1 MSANYITYDSAI
13 HLVTWAG
20 AVAAIREGHN
30 LPKAQ
35 IGDLFLG
42 PKAATLLSRAA
53 YIDGLGYGV
62 KAVTVMDANA
72 NKGLPTIQGGMM
84 VYDPVDGALSAIID
98 SKLVTELKTA
108 ADSIL
113 GAQLLARTDSKKLL
127 IVGAGIVAESLVRA
141 YHEMFPSL
149 EKISVWARRA
159 DQAANMVAR
168 LADLNVNLVVAENL
182 AEAAAQS
189 DIISSAT
196 MAREPVLKGEWISPG
211 THIDLIGAYK
221 ADMREADDALISK
234 GSIYVDSRETTLHHI
249 GELMMPLAAGVIQE
263 TDIKGDFYDL
273 TNNDDASIGTK
284 SARTSDAEITVFKNG
299 GGAHMDLMIADYI
312 SRVVSIAAYYPK
324 NHV

>member
-20 AVAAIREGHN
+20 AVAAIREGHS

-42 PKAATLLSRAA
+42 PKTATLLNRAA

-113 GAQLLARTDSKKLL
+113 GAQLLARTDSKNLL

-159 DQAANMVAR
+159 DQAANLVAR
-168 LADLNVNLVVAENL
+168 LADLDVNLVAAENL

-196 MAREPVLKGEWISPG
+196 MAREPVLKGAWISPG

-221 ADMREADDALISK
+221 ADMREADDELISK

-249 GELMMPLAAGVIQE
+249 GELMIPLAAGVILE

-273 TNNDDASIGTK
+273 TDIDDAPLGTK

-299 GGAHMDLMIADYI
+299 GGAHMDLMIANYI
-312 SRVVSIAAYYPK
+312 SRVVNIAA
-324 NHV
+324 

>member
-20 AVAAIREGHN
+20 AVAAIREGHS

-42 PKAATLLSRAA
+42 PKTATLLSRAA

-113 GAQLLARTDSKKLL
+113 GAQLLARSNSKKLL

-159 DQAANMVAR
+159 DQAAHLVAR
-168 LADLNVNLVVAENL
+168 LAYLDVNLVVAENL

-249 GELMMPLAAGVIQE
+249 GELMIPLAAGVILE

-273 TNNDDASIGTK
+273 TNIDNALIAVSYTHL
-284 SARTSDAEITVFKNG
+284 R
-299 GGAHMDLMIADYI
+299 AHET
-312 SRVVSIAAYYPK
+312 
-324 NHV
+324 

>member
-20 AVAAIREGHN
+20 AVAAIREGHS

-42 PKAATLLSRAA
+42 PKTATLLSRAA

-113 GAQLLARTDSKKLL
+113 GAQLLARKDSKKLL
-127 IVGAGIVAESLVRA
+127 ILGAGIVAESLVRA

-159 DQAANMVAR
+159 DQAANLVAR
-168 LADLNVNLVVAENL
+168 LADLDVNLVVAENL

-249 GELMMPLAAGVIQE
+249 GELMIPLAAGVILE

-273 TNNDDASIGTK
+273 TDIDDASIGRE

-312 SRVVSIAAYYPK
+312 SRVVSIAG
-324 NHV
+324 